1 MATKEV
7 QVAQFLTILAGK
19 NGESQVAAVDESDQN
34 EEFEIK
40 KPKDWS
46 KVMTIFVY
54 NPDTKKFEEV
64 DVMHCDVWKE
74 NRVGFRYQ
82 RESGETPSIC
92 DGLGEDESKFIFMIG
107 SGTKPNSFYFE
118 YANGDEIDF
127 GTDETGSH
135 EKGMGRLNTSYKNY
149 LKRNQ
154 HKGSSKKSS
163 KKKKSSTPLG
173 EKISTSST
181 CKKKR
186 KAKKSKDRK
195 SKKKGKAKKEL
206 KLAIATNTAAAAQ
219 TKDFVGFLI
228 RGNEDYNLNRPYYQS
243 NAKRKFESLPT
254 TSPRSKK
261 RKKEEQKESSVA
273 ISEEEGDTRNLRR
286 RLANRTLIN
295 N

>member
-7 QVAQFLTILAGK
+7 HVAQILTILAGK
-19 NGESQVAAVDESDQN
+19 NGESQVAAVDESVQN

-118 YANGDEIDF
+118 YANGDEIVSRDYYHYQSEPLPHQ
-127 GTDETGSH
+127 TISPDHLGSGGYGNVFKAKCVKPPFDMIALKRSNRSQLKVFKQ
-135 EKGMGRLNTSYKNY
+135 EWAANLRVQNTS
-149 LKRNQ
+149 
-154 HKGSSKKSS
+154 
-163 KKKKSSTPLG
+163 
-173 EKISTSST
+173 
-181 CKKKR
+181 
-186 KAKKSKDRK
+186 
-195 SKKKGKAKKEL
+195 
-206 KLAIATNTAAAAQ
+206 Q
-219 TKDFVGFLI
+219 T
-228 RGNEDYNLNRPYYQS
+228 
-243 NAKRKFESLPT
+243 
-254 TSPRSKK
+254 
-261 RKKEEQKESSVA
+261 
-273 ISEEEGDTRNLRR
+273 
-286 RLANRTLIN
+286 
-295 N
+295 